1 MQWEDGEDAA
11 IYPFDLCRTILTGFK
26 DQMECDGRMSQAS
39 VGLHILV
46 GSDIENEVLLNMLEA
61 GNSYGELLKLK
72 AENEEVFLDDLT
84 GQRLDLALI
93 REARAKEME

>member
-1 MQWEDGEDAA
+1 MGTRWSHE
-11 IYPFDLCRTILTGFK
+11 P
-26 DQMECDGRMSQAS
+26 SS
-39 VGLHILV
+39 VGLHSLT
-46 GSDIENEVLLNMLEA
+46 GSDLEDEVPLNVLEA

-72 AENEEVFLDDLT
+72 EENEEVFLDDLT